1 MITPRA
7 SRTRL
12 FLGLW
17 APFYPKN
24 DQDAAKYMNTSY
36 DKKMYNMKTV
46 KWISLNKTLIT
57 NKL

>member
-36 DKKMYNMKTV
+36 DKKCT
-46 KWISLNKTLIT
+46 I
-57 NKL
+57 